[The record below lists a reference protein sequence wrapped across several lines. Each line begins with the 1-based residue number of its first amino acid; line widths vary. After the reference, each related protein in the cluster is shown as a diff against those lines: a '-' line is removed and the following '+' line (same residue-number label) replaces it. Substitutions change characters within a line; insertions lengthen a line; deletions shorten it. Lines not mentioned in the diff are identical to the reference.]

1 MTINIAT
8 PFGAKPTRLY
18 DAEIVEIN
26 GIKIVIHEEIDI
38 SNMEDI
44 QFDATH
50 FDSGFNL
57 PYCRSKTKDECKEAI
72 RLVLDKNKN
81 YNFKQLKTINH
92 ETNIQHSSRM

>member
-1 MTINIAT
+1 MIINIAT
-8 PFGAKPTRLY
+8 PKGATPTRLY

-50 FDSGFNL
+50 FYSGFNL
-57 PYCRSKTKDECKEAI
+57 PDCRSKTKDKCREAVKRI
-72 RLVLDKNKN
+72 LDKNKN

-92 ETNIQHSSRM
+92 DVKQ